1 MQPRAAY
8 RNAAESKSKN
18 SVPCRQP
25 MQLTPQNEH
34 FAQAG
39 VHLGRIAQTLDD
51 LVEMGLV
58 ESFVDEYRITRYRPT
73 NGRIIF
79 A

>member
-1 MQPRAAY
+1 
-8 RNAAESKSKN
+8 
-18 SVPCRQP
+18 